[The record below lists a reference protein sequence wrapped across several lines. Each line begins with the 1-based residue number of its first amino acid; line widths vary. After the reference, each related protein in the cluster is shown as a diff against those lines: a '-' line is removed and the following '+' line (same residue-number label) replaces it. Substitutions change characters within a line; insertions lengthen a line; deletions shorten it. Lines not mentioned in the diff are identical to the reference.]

1 MLFIPSLNNGHY
13 TQFYQVIKYSKVL
26 QEVCKLKG
34 IHPVLFS
41 EKRSHVPFFFFCLPE
56 LCFQSQSAS
65 QAILIRARHV
75 EVLRTC
81 LGQRRGG
88 QSAGLQGASILK
100 STWEKSAHFSQVLFL
115 GAYKDLS
122 DCTISA
128 WVLIT
133 KKQEEKTL
141 VIFFLFCNIQFWRRQ
156 WHPTPVLLPG
166 KSHGCR
172 SLVGCSPWGR

>member
-1 MLFIPSLNNGHY
+1 MWSLFSVPVLFIPSLNNGHY

-34 IHPVLFS
+34 INPVLFS
-41 EKRSHVPFFFFCLPE
+41 EKRSHVPFFFFCSPE

-65 QAILIRARHV
+65 QAILMRARHV
-75 EVLRTC
+75 EVLRTS
-81 LGQRRGG
+81 LGQPREG

-115 GAYKDLS
+115 GAYRDLS

-128 WVLIT
+128 WVLII
-133 KKQEEKTL
+133 KTRRKN
-141 VIFFLFCNIQFWRRQ
+141 FSHFLF
-156 WHPTPVLLPG
+156 VL
-166 KSHGCR
+166 
-172 SLVGCSPWGR
+172 